1 MKFSDVRPGMT
12 VMFNTHDAN
21 RWAAFHE
28 QFIRNPNYNDAE
40 HWYRRMYRRLENVP
54 LKVTSIV
61 DAPGD
66 SEYPNG
72 IDIYRA
78 MRVKTPDGTASSLSE
93 HWFRPTD
100 EDAFKQLNSAELRE
114 QIKMAPKPSAK
125 KGKEILMGELL
136 AVPGAKDYN
145 EAAERFGTGRRTRRR
160 RHRRHTRRR

>member
-28 QFIRNPNYNDAE
+28 QFMRNPNYNDAE

-54 LKVTSIV
+54 LKVTSIG

-72 IDIYRA
+72 VDTYRA

-125 KGKEILMGELL
+125 SRKKMVMGELK
-136 AVPGAKDYN
+136 AMPGAVDYSD
-145 EAAERFGTGRRTRRR
+145 ASERFGKGRRTRRR
-160 RHRRHTRRR
+160 RYRR